1 MVKQCGKTVQNKN
14 TAEINENTKSKY
26 NLFQCERL
34 CHAVIE
40 SGADIAAGKT
50 KLKLQAV
57 ALHARAQQTKR
68 LEAAVKATRSR

>member
-1 MVKQCGKTVQNKN
+1 MVKQFGKTIQNKN
-14 TAEINENTKSKY
+14 TAETSENTKSKY
-26 NLFQCERL
+26 NLLQCERL

-50 KLKLQAV
+50 KPKLQ